1 MNTNYKQVITYLKNF
16 YHNHIRYS
24 CHYTT
29 IEKIGIRQDIDYVI
43 EIIQKRMQGDNEWL
57 TNNTKNTFIQKSY
70 I

>member
-1 MNTNYKQVITYLKNF
+1 MGLSIKTPINKELKMNTNYKQVITYLKNF

-43 EIIQKRMQGDNEWL
+43 EIIQKRMQGDNE
-57 TNNTKNTFIQKSY
+57 
-70 I
+70 